1 MGVSQQKSVFP
12 VVTYTMTAIAL
23 LGLSCQALRPL
34 APKVVRNTF
43 VANEEDFLLAGQTQN
58 ILWHEMGPEVFRL
71 ARQLDKPIF
80 MLIGNSC
87 SASGREADEKAFT
100 GREIYEELQANYVCV
115 RVDVGQYPSWGANFN
130 MFSRASFAVDPYF
143 QIRVLDPGGR
153 LIATFGDGSPD
164 SRFDNRW
171 LNLFLK
177 RLRDI
182 VSENQSEEGTA
193 PQESIE
199 EDKQMQ
205 WLSSTDSQPLNIQRL
220 SDEVTFDLNRRWQT
234 PDYRGYRRLPSTA
247 IQFLHRIG
255 QHQVAMGELDRVL
268 KTPIVDWVDGGFFRQ
283 GSRWDFGLVETDKI
297 AVRNAE
303 MAKVLA
309 QAYVRTGRNVYRRL
323 AVMTVDALL
332 HDFAKGRSIR
342 AFRIG
347 LATELG
353 RNPRCSFPP
362 KLLRENLTEDER
374 QFVRTHFG
382 LRVETNPQM
391 IIQLPDIDLLDSK
404 DEPTRLQ
411 ATKLLG
417 KLRTLGQANEV
428 TYGEVDQLDV
438 TAFSLARILET
449 CRLLELPEEEAT
461 AFRFIDNLGPFEVM
475 SGDVIHSL
483 RQGNGDYA
491 ELGDYLCYADLMLQ
505 YYRATGWD
513 DALRRGSMRLVRALD
528 RFADT
533 HSGVLLDAVSPDKAL
548 WPKSYPRPSVL
559 DTFRESNSA
568 MAIRLCTQYSQVLK
582 SLEKS
587 PLGDKQISVLTRFAS
602 DSVDRFQPV
611 MENYLSS
618 LEVERRKDAS
628 LPIDRLP
635 GLGIDG
641 AGLMVAS
648 IDERTGYGWIVVGP
662 TAIADAKVLERVS
675 PESFVVPVALPRRE
689 GYSDLASGVYGISDG
704 KVTQKLTL
712 SEAISALSGK

>member
-1 MGVSQQKSVFP
+1 
-12 VVTYTMTAIAL
+12 
-23 LGLSCQALRPL
+23 
-34 APKVVRNTF
+34 
-43 VANEEDFLLAGQTQN
+43 
-58 ILWHEMGPEVFRL
+58 
-71 ARQLDKPIF
+71 
-80 MLIGNSC
+80 
-87 SASGREADEKAFT
+87 
-100 GREIYEELQANYVCV
+100 
-115 RVDVGQYPSWGANFN
+115 
-130 MFSRASFAVDPYF
+130 
-143 QIRVLDPGGR
+143 
-153 LIATFGDGSPD
+153 
-164 SRFDNRW
+164 
-171 LNLFLK
+171 
-177 RLRDI
+177 
-182 VSENQSEEGTA
+182 
-193 PQESIE
+193 
-199 EDKQMQ
+199 
-205 WLSSTDSQPLNIQRL
+205 
-220 SDEVTFDLNRRWQT
+220 
-234 PDYRGYRRLPSTA
+234 
-247 IQFLHRIG
+247 
-255 QHQVAMGELDRVL
+255 
-268 KTPIVDWVDGGFFRQ
+268 
-283 GSRWDFGLVETDKI
+283 
-297 AVRNAE
+297 
-303 MAKVLA
+303 
-309 QAYVRTGRNVYRRL
+309 
-323 AVMTVDALL
+323 
-332 HDFAKGRSIR
+332 
-342 AFRIG
+342 
-347 LATELG
+347 
-353 RNPRCSFPP
+353 
-362 KLLRENLTEDER
+362 
-374 QFVRTHFG
+374 
-382 LRVETNPQM
+382 
-391 IIQLPDIDLLDSK
+391 
-404 DEPTRLQ
+404 
-411 ATKLLG
+411 
-417 KLRTLGQANEV
+417 
-428 TYGEVDQLDV
+428 
-438 TAFSLARILET
+438 
-449 CRLLELPEEEAT
+449 LLELPEEEAT